1 MIVADVEII
10 DLIQETS
17 EGNKASHDHLYDI
30 LYDDLKKLAKK
41 IRFNWRLAET
51 MNTTALVHEAY
62 LKVLS
67 NERLTPLNKLHFI
80 RLCGKAMRYRLQDY
94 LEKKNALKRGAL
106 EMRVDLDHPDALMI
120 SVESEGELFSL
131 LSELQKL
138 EIEDELIS
146 QVVECR
152 FFSDL
157 TIDETAQVLSIS
169 PATVKRKWTFARSY
183 LSNSIRKSA

>member
-1 MIVADVEII
+1 MIASDVEII

-17 EGNKASHDHLYDI
+17 GGNKEANDRLYGL
-30 LYDDLKKLAKK
+30 LYDDLKKLAHR
-41 IRFNWRLAET
+41 IRFSWRLAET

-62 LKVLS
+62 LKILS
-67 NERLTPLNKLHFI
+67 NKSLTPLNRLHFF
-80 RLCGKAMRYRLQDY
+80 RLCGRAMRYRLQDY
-94 LEKKNALKRGAL
+94 LEKKNANKRGAG
-106 EMRVDLDHPDALMI
+106 EVRVELDHPDALMI
-120 SVESEGELFSL
+120 SNESEEELFSL
-131 LSELQKL
+131 LSVLQKL
-138 EIEDELIS
+138 ESEDELIS

-157 TIDETAQVLSIS
+157 TIEETAKVLAIS

>member
-1 MIVADVEII
+1 MIASEVEII

-80 RLCGKAMRYRLQDY
+80 RLCGRAMRFRLHDY

-120 SVESEGELFSL
+120 SDESEGELFSL

-138 EIEDELIS
+138 ETEDELIS
-146 QVVECR
+146 KVVECR